1 VFAELNK
8 YIEQASLAE
17 LPALLGGLEQAK
29 ALAWSRLAQPVP
41 AAGSVDESLLNVEE
55 TSKLLNIPVSYVYDL
70 ARTHKLPK
78 VKIGKYLR
86 FSRVEVLAWARQQ
99 GSDTAVD
106 ARLSTVYSPPSGRK
120 DSQKATRR
128 VRTYPTGTR
137 QAAGSALEH
146 GGEVG
151 AG

>member
-1 VFAELNK
+1 MFAELNK
-8 YIEQASLAE
+8 HIEQASLAE
-17 LPALLGGLEQAK
+17 LPTLIGELEQAK
-29 ALAWSRLAQPVP
+29 AMAWSRLAQP
-41 AAGSVDESLLNVEE
+41 ATALSSDDMLLNVEE

-86 FSRVEVLAWARQQ
+86 FSRMEVLAWARQQ
-99 GSDTAVD
+99 VSDTAVD
-106 ARLSTVYSPPSGRK
+106 ARLSTVYSPPGGRK
-120 DSQKATRR
+120 GSQKAATR
-128 VRTYPTGTR
+128 VRTHPAGIR